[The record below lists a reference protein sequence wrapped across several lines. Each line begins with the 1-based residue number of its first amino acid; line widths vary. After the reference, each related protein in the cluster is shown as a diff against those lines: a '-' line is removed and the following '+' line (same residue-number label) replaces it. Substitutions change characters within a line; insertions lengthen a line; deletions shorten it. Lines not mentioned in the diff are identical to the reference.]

1 MEKRLTGFM
10 PHLSQRGTHERI
22 NIMGMEVPTEESDEP
37 EYRHGCWVLP
47 TAVIGIAI
55 IIVVIVRCMMGG

>member
-1 MEKRLTGFM
+1 MGKRLTGFM

-22 NIMGMEVPTEESDEP
+22 NIMGMPVEEP